1 MHTVHLSL
9 PDQLQSLLLVKTNST
24 LEHQMFNEYV
34 NHTKGLMHHRHSFQ
48 QST

>member
-1 MHTVHLSL
+1 
-9 PDQLQSLLLVKTNST
+9 
-24 LEHQMFNEYV
+24 MFNEYV